1 MITIQ
6 YTRLHQ
12 SSKMG
17 DSVND
22 VPLSTDKTKEEVINE
37 IIQLRKN
44 IKQKHRALKRDILES
59 EELWENK
66 LKPISEPLKLLVEEG
81 RTSDPDHNLVSQK
94 DEPIPTT
101 MRKRKLV
108 GLSDTLPPKRYVL
121 NPSQGVKR
129 KQKINHPL
137 QPEYESDYDYGN
149 DHENESNPKRLA
161 SHHSNMDTSEVENI
175 DDEMITEPINVQTP
189 NREEIYESPGTGEEL
204 IKTPQGKKLAKEF
217 IYKNFKGRIARDYFL
232 KLIQGGKNIDYNYGV
247 RVEGDSWMIGSKE
260 IEIDDNDLIID
271 GTRYKGTP
279 GLYELI
285 FMNIPN
291 EYIYTEEDLNVYSD
305 ILRRTNAHRTNYS
318 NMGRVKSNR
327 GKKYTN
333 IISQI
338 ANRISNP
345 THQSRQDMDTYSDI
359 LSRAV
364 TGSGILLTN
373 AKPKYVYYDDP
384 NEIVDR
390 LRILLASQQAGNN
403 AHEDEINSI
412 MEELNEI
419 KPVLTSQIN
428 NIESQ

>member
-6 YTRLHQ
+6 YPCSHR
-12 SSKMG
+12 SMKMG
-17 DSVND
+17 DSATD
-22 VPLSTDKTKEEVINE
+22 ASTDKTKEEVVNE

-81 RTSDPDHNLVSQK
+81 RTPDLDKNPVIY
-94 DEPIPTT
+94 EPIPPAN
-101 MRKRKLV
+101 RKRKLV
-108 GLSDTLPPKRYVL
+108 GLSDTLPPKRYIS

-149 DHENESNPKRLA
+149 DYENESNPKRLA
-161 SHHSNMDTSEVENI
+161 SHHSKMDTSEVESA
-175 DDEMITEPINVQTP
+175 DDEMVTEPIHVHTP
-189 NREEIYESPGTGEEL
+189 HREVIHESPGTGEEL

-217 IYKNFKGRIARDYFL
+217 IDKNFKGKIARDYFL

-247 RVEGDSWMIGSKE
+247 RVERDSWMIGSKE
-260 IEIDDNDLIID
+260 LEIDDNDLIID

-285 FMNIPN
+285 FMNKPN
-291 EYIYTEEDLNVYSD
+291 DYIYTEEDLNVYSE
-305 ILRRTNAHRTNYS
+305 ILRLTNAHRVNYS
-318 NMGRVKSNR
+318 NLGRVKSNK
-327 GKKYTN
+327 GNKYRN

-338 ANRISNP
+338 ANRNSNP
-345 THQSRQDMDTYSDI
+345 THQDMTTYSDM

-419 KPVLTSQIN
+419 KPVLSKQIHDV
-428 NIESQ
+428 ETQ